1 MTDLVW
7 MALAFLSGSIPYAV
21 WVGYLILKRD
31 IRRYGDGNPGAY
43 NVFRAGGRVSGVVAG
58 VLDAL
63 KGAVPTYL
71 ALHSLG
77 PARVPGVA
85 VAAIAG
91 HAFSPWLRFRGGKAV
106 AVSLGVWAALST
118 MVPAFWVLALAL
130 LVWLSLVR
138 SHAWVVVL
146 GFLTLGLWLFWRD
159 SGLWLLSTW
168 SGDMMILVWK
178 HRHDLRREAPALRP
192 WIRQRLPAALRP
204 SRR

>member
-1 MTDLVW
+1 MTDAWW
-7 MALAFLSGSIPYAV
+7 MAVAFLSGSVPYAV
-21 WVGYLILKRD
+21 LVGFLVLRRD
-31 IRRYGDGNPGAY
+31 IRQYGDGNPGAY
-43 NVFRAGGRVSGVVAG
+43 NVFRAGGRISGVVAG

-71 ALHSLG
+71 ALHSLD
-77 PARVPGVA
+77 PSRVPGVA

-138 SHAWVVVL
+138 SHAWVVLL
-146 GFLTLGLWLFWRD
+146 GFLTLGLWLLWRD